1 MLLHPPDTW
10 KSRESCNRRF
20 SVFETCSLSI
30 MILEVSVALIA
41 VLCLRLLVRRVQG
54 TPAPPS
60 FPQVPGWPL
69 IGSLIEL
76 RDIGRLTQ
84 KITAWA
90 KVYGEDEG
98 AFEFTLTGNG
108 RSTMNRW

>member
-1 MLLHPPDTW
+1 
-10 KSRESCNRRF
+10 
-20 SVFETCSLSI
+20 
-30 MILEVSVALIA
+30 MIFEVSVALIA

-54 TPAPPS
+54 PPAPPS

-90 KVYGEDEG
+90 KVYGEVEG
-98 AFEFTLTGNG
+98 AFEFTLTGTNG